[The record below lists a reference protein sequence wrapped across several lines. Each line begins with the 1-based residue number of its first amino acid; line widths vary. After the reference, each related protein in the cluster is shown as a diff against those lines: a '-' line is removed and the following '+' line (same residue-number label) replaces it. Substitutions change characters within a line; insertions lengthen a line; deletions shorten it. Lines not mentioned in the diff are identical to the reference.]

1 MNLAL
6 TLPAPLSMNNEATEA
21 AATALQYSSTLL
33 SILAYSFCSGTMLIL
48 NKVLTQHISPGF
60 IGVLQFAATSCIVLT
75 LSALSLIKLDPLKNP
90 TTNPLT
96 IGYFKYSLLFLIG
109 VYSNMK
115 ALEASNVDT
124 VIVFRSSTPLLVCA
138 LDTVLMGREFPS
150 PRSLLA
156 MALMVVGALSYV
168 ATDAAFALNGL
179 SAYFW
184 VTIYFFAISVE
195 MIFGKMLT
203 RDLNCKLGTS
213 VLLTNII
220 TLPFM
225 ATLSRGTG
233 EEWSLA
239 PLQENPTSMVALFLS
254 CVVGTGI
261 GFR

>member
-1 MNLAL
+1 MAI
-6 TLPAPLSMNNEATEA
+6 M
-21 AATALQYSSTLL
+21 
-33 SILAYSFCSGTMLIL
+33 
-48 NKVLTQHISPGF
+48 
-60 IGVLQFAATSCIVLT
+60 
-75 LSALSLIKLDPLKNP
+75 
-90 TTNPLT
+90 
-96 IGYFKYSLLFLIG
+96 
-109 VYSNMK
+109 
-115 ALEASNVDT
+115 
-124 VIVFRSSTPLLVCA
+124 VI
-138 LDTVLMGREFPS
+138 
-150 PRSLLA
+150 
-156 MALMVVGALSYV
+156 GALSYV

-203 RDLNCKLGTS
+203 RDLKCELGTS